1 MFWVA
6 VALLYFVLAAVAPGI
21 LGLFVSRTRAD
32 FGTLALSLRILFV
45 AIALTCL
52 AATSYVHVES
62 DEIAVLN
69 KIYGTTSLPGEH
81 IIAIHGE
88 KGPQAEILTPGW
100 HPWFLVNVIYQVENK
115 KVVSIPSGK
124 YGFLNAKDGVPLRP
138 DQFLAD
144 AFVDGHQFDMLD
156 AEYFLTH
163 GGERGPQTTVLTPGN
178 YRLNTYLWDID
189 VKDAVDIP
197 KGSVGVIKSNVVAAV
212 NFGNMVARKP
222 SSSSCQQKRVSA
234 NASGEAV
241 ADRKNRDQGVLTAI
255 LVPVGCIGVWEQAL
269 QPGRYYVN
277 EAAYKVTMISTR
289 VQTWEFKG
297 GYKKRYIDLSL
308 DQAGNLTQ
316 SQRSQDIPVPE
327 GAADP
332 AVTPFVEG
340 WLVPLELR
348 VLAQV
353 TPDNAPFVVAAV
365 GGVREIENNIMVPTI
380 RSIVRNVVGATGRHV
395 LDLADN
401 RATLERAVED
411 AIRPEGMRAGIIIK
425 EVKFGDVALPPE
437 LLISR
442 LRQQLADQL
451 QLTYQQEQK
460 AQTQRIETEKA
471 RATAELQHQL
481 VEALIGVQVAEQN
494 RNAAKLRGEGQKLEL
509 EETAQGQKAQADVLG
524 QDRVLTIN
532 LVQQFLKVI
541 EQKPE
546 IVSLI
551 GRLVPQT
558 VVSTGNQGT
567 GLDSA
572 AAIFGA
578 LLNHGGAATP
588 ALSGVSRP
596 KNENDTK

>member
-1 MFWVA
+1 MFWVVVA
-6 VALLYFVLAAVAPGI
+6 VLYFVLAAVAPSI
-21 LGLFVSRTRAD
+21 LGLFVSRTRPD
-32 FGTLALSLRILFV
+32 FGTLSLSLRFVFV
-45 AIALTCL
+45 AIALLCL
-52 AATSYVHVES
+52 AATSYVHVDS

-81 IIAIHGE
+81 IIATNGE

-100 HPWFLVNVIYQVENK
+100 HPWFLVNVIYQVETR

-124 YGFLNAKDGVPLRP
+124 YGFLNAKDGAPLQP
-138 DQFLAD
+138 DQYLAE
-144 AFVDGHQFDMLD
+144 AFPAGHELDMLD
-156 AEYFLTH
+156 AEYFLRH
-163 GGERGPQTTVLTPGN
+163 GGQRGPQTTILTPGN
-178 YRLNTYLWDID
+178 YRLNTYLWDVDIR
-189 VKDAVDIP
+189 DAVDVA
-197 KGSVGVIKSNVVAAV
+197 KGFVGVVKSNVVAAV
-212 NFGNMVARKP
+212 NFGNLVAEKP
-222 SSSSCQQKRVSA
+222 TSCRQKTVFTNS
-234 NASGEAV
+234 SGEAV
-241 ADRKNRDQGVLTAI
+241 ISNQRKGDEGILTAI
-255 LVPVGCIGVWEQAL
+255 LVPVGCIGIWERAL

-297 GYKKRYIDLSL
+297 GYKRRYIDLSL

-316 SQRSQDIPVPE
+316 SQRSQDVPVPE

-332 AVTPFVEG
+332 AITPFVEG
-340 WLVPLELR
+340 WQVPLELR

-365 GGVREIENNIMVPTI
+365 GGLHEIENNIMVPTI

-401 RATLERAVED
+401 RATLERAVEE
-411 AIRPEGMRAGIIIK
+411 AIRPEGLRAGIVIK

-494 RNAAKLRGEGQKLEL
+494 KNAAKLRGEGQKLEL

-532 LVQQFLKVI
+532 LVQQFLKAVQ
-541 EQKPE
+541 EKPE
-546 IVSLI
+546 IVSLV

-558 VVSTGNQGT
+558 VVSTGSQGT

-578 LLNHGGAATP
+578 LLSNGGAATP
-588 ALSGVSRP
+588 AVAGSSA
-596 KNENDTK
+596 KK

>member
-1 MFWVA
+1 M
-6 VALLYFVLAAVAPGI
+6 
-21 LGLFVSRTRAD
+21 
-32 FGTLALSLRILFV
+32 
-45 AIALTCL
+45 
-52 AATSYVHVES
+52 
-62 DEIAVLN
+62 
-69 KIYGTTSLPGEH
+69 
-81 IIAIHGE
+81 
-88 KGPQAEILTPGW
+88 
-100 HPWFLVNVIYQVENK
+100 
-115 KVVSIPSGK
+115 
-124 YGFLNAKDGVPLRP
+124 
-138 DQFLAD
+138 
-144 AFVDGHQFDMLD
+144 
-156 AEYFLTH
+156 
-163 GGERGPQTTVLTPGN
+163 
-178 YRLNTYLWDID
+178 
-189 VKDAVDIP
+189 
-197 KGSVGVIKSNVVAAV
+197 
-212 NFGNMVARKP
+212 
-222 SSSSCQQKRVSA
+222 
-234 NASGEAV
+234 
-241 ADRKNRDQGVLTAI
+241 
-255 LVPVGCIGVWEQAL
+255 PVGCVGIWEKAL

-316 SQRSQDIPVPE
+316 TERSQDIPVPE

-365 GGVREIENNIMVPTI
+365 GGLPEIENNIMVPTI
-380 RSIVRNVVGATGRHV
+380 RSIVRNVVGANGRHV

-401 RATLERAVED
+401 RAALEHAVEE
-411 AIRPEGMRAGIIIK
+411 AIRPEGLRAGIVIK

-437 LLISR
+437 LLVSR

-460 AQTQRIETEKA
+460 AQTQRIQTEKA
-471 RATAELQHQL
+471 RATAEQQHQL
-481 VEALIGVQVAEQN
+481 VEALIGVQVAAQN
-494 RNAAKLRGEGQKLEL
+494 KDAAALRGEGQKLEL
-509 EETAQGQKAQADVLG
+509 EEIAQGQKAQADVLG

-532 LVQQFLKVI
+532 LVQQFLKAV
-541 EQKPE
+541 QDKPE

-558 VVSTGNQGT
+558 VVSTGGQPA

-578 LLNHGGAATP
+578 LLKNSGGDAVP
-588 ALSGVSRP
+588 ALAGSS
-596 KNENDTK
+596 TKK

>member
-1 MFWVA
+1 MFWVV
-6 VALLYFVLAAVAPGI
+6 VALLYIVLAAVAPAI
-21 LGLFVSRTRAD
+21 LGLFVARTRPD
-32 FGTLALSLRILFV
+32 FRTLSFSLRVLFV

-52 AATSYVHVES
+52 AATSYVHVGD
-62 DEIAVLN
+62 DEIAVMN
-69 KIYGTTSLPGEH
+69 KIYGVASLPGEH

-88 KGPQAEILTPGW
+88 KGPQAYILTPGW
-100 HPWFLVNVIYQVENK
+100 HPWFLVNVIYHVENQ
-115 KVVSIPSGK
+115 KVVSIPAGK
-124 YGFLNAKDGVPLRP
+124 YGFLNAKDGLPLRP
-138 DQFLAD
+138 DQYLGD
-144 AFVDGHQFDMLD
+144 AFPAGHELDMLD

-189 VKDAVDIP
+189 IKDAVDIP
-197 KGSVGVIKSNVVAAV
+197 KGSVGVVKSNVVTAV
-212 NFGNMVARKP
+212 DFGSMVAPKP
-222 SSSSCQQKRVSA
+222 DPHSCHQKRVFA

-241 ADRKNRDQGVLTAI
+241 ASEQKKEDQGVLTAV

-316 SQRSQDIPVPE
+316 SQRAQDIPVPE

-365 GGVREIENNIMVPTI
+365 GGLPEIENNIMVPTI

-401 RATLERAVED
+401 RAELERAVEE
-411 AIRPEGMRAGIIIK
+411 AIRPEGLRAGIIIK

-437 LLISR
+437 LLVSR

-460 AQTQRIETEKA
+460 AQTQRIQTEKA
-471 RATAELQHQL
+471 RATAEQQHQL
-481 VEALIGVQVAEQN
+481 VEAMIGVQVAEQN

-532 LVQQFLKVI
+532 LVQQFLKAI

-546 IVSLI
+546 IVALV

-558 VVSTGNQGT
+558 VVSTGGQGT
-567 GLDSA
+567 ALDSA

-578 LLNHGGAATP
+578 LLNTGGAASPTL
-588 ALSGVSRP
+588 AGSSV
-596 KNENDTK
+596 KK

>member
-1 MFWVA
+1 MFWVV
-6 VALLYFVLAAVAPGI
+6 VALLYFILAAVAPA
-21 LGLFVSRTRAD
+21 LLSLFVNRARPDFRT
-32 FGTLALSLRILFV
+32 LSLSLRIVFLV
-45 AIALTCL
+45 IALTCL

-81 IIAIHGE
+81 IIATDGE

-115 KVVSIPSGK
+115 KVVSIPSGQF
-124 YGFLNAKDGVPLRP
+124 GFLTAKDGEPLRP

-144 AFVDGHQFDMLD
+144 DFPVDHELDMLD
-156 AEYFLTH
+156 ATYFLIH
-163 GGERGPQTTVLTPGN
+163 GGQRGPQTTVLTPGT
-178 YRLNTYLWDID
+178 YRLNTYLWE
-189 VKDAVDIP
+189 VKIANAVDIAE
-197 KGSVGVIKSNVVAAV
+197 GEVGVVKSNVVGAV
-212 NFGNMVARKP
+212 HFGSLSADKP
-222 SSSSCQQKRVSA
+222 TTCYQKTVST
-234 NASGEAV
+234 NISGEAV
-241 ADRKNRDQGVLTAI
+241 VTDQPKTDEGKLTAI
-255 LVPVGCIGVWEQAL
+255 LVPVGCIGVWEKAL

-277 EAAYKVTMISTR
+277 EAAYKITKMSTR

-308 DQAGNLTQ
+308 DQAGNLKQ
-316 SQRSQDIPVPE
+316 SERSQDIPVPQ
-327 GAADP
+327 GSADP
-332 AVTPFVEG
+332 AITPFVEG

-353 TPDNAPFVVAAV
+353 TPDNAPFVVASV
-365 GGVREIENNIMVPTI
+365 GGLPEIENNIMVPTI
-380 RSIVRNVVGATGRHV
+380 RSIVRNVVGAQGRHV

-401 RATLERAVED
+401 RAELEHAVED
-411 AIRPEGMRAGIIIK
+411 AIRPEGLRAGILIK
-425 EVKFGDVALPPE
+425 EVKFGDPALPPE

-471 RATAELQHQL
+471 RATAEQQHQL

-494 RNAAKLRGEGQKLEL
+494 KNAAKLRGEGQKLEL
-509 EETAQGQKAQADVLG
+509 EEIAQGQRAQSDVLG
-524 QDRVLTIN
+524 QDRVMTIT
-532 LVQQFLKVI
+532 LVQQLLKTI
-541 EQKPE
+541 QEKPE
-546 IVSLI
+546 VVQLI

-558 VVSTGNQGT
+558 VVSTGGQGA

-572 AAIFGA
+572 AAVLGA
-578 LLNHGGAATP
+578 LLSTSGGAAP
-588 ALSGVSRP
+588 ALAGPSS
-596 KNENDTK
+596 KK

>member
-1 MFWVA
+1 MFWVVVA
-6 VALLYFVLAAVAPGI
+6 VLYLVLAAVAPSI
-21 LGLFVSRTRAD
+21 LGLFVNRARPD
-32 FGTLALSLRILFV
+32 FGTLSFSLRIVFGV
-45 AIALTCL
+45 IALICL

-69 KIYGTTSLPGEH
+69 KIYGTASLSGEH
-81 IIAIHGE
+81 IVATDGE
-88 KGPQAEILTPGW
+88 KGPQADILTPGW

-115 KVVSIPSGK
+115 KVVSVPSGK
-124 YGFLNAKDGVPLRP
+124 YGFLVAKDGMPLRP

-144 AFVDGHQFDMLD
+144 AFSAGHELDMLD
-156 AEYFLTH
+156 AQYFLTH
-163 GGERGPQTTVLTPGN
+163 DGQRGPQTTILTPGT
-178 YRLNTYLWDID
+178 YRLNTYLWDVTI
-189 VKDAVDIP
+189 KDATDVAE
-197 KGSVGVIKSNVVAAV
+197 GSVGVVKSNVIDSVH
-212 NFGNMVARKP
+212 FGNLNAEKP
-222 SSSSCQQKRVSA
+222 STCEQKTVST

-241 ADRKNRDQGVLTAI
+241 PAKESKSDEGRLAAI
-255 LVPVGCIGVWEQAL
+255 LVPVGCIGVWEKAL

-277 EAAYKVTMISTR
+277 EAAYRVTMMSTR

-316 SQRSQDIPVPE
+316 SQRSEDVKKPDN
-327 GAADP
+327 AADP

-353 TPDNAPFVVAAV
+353 TPDNAPFVVASV
-365 GGVREIENNIMVPTI
+365 GTLAEVENNIMVPTI
-380 RSIVRNVVGATGRHV
+380 RSIVRNVVGAQGRHV

-401 RATLERAVED
+401 RAQLEHAVED
-411 AIRPEGMRAGIIIK
+411 AIRPEGLRAGIVIK
-425 EVKFGDVALPPE
+425 EVKFGDPALPPE

-451 QLTYQQEQK
+451 QVTYQQEQK

-471 RATAELQHQL
+471 RATAEQQHQL

-509 EETAQGQKAQADVLG
+509 EEVAQGQRAQADVLG
-524 QDRVLTIN
+524 QDRVLTIT
-532 LVQQFLKVI
+532 LVQQMLKAV
-541 EQKPE
+541 EEKPE

-558 VVSTGNQGT
+558 VVSTGGQGT

-578 LLNHGGAATP
+578 LINNGGGATP
-588 ALSGVSRP
+588 TLTGPSS
-596 KNENDTK
+596 KK

>member
-1 MFWVA
+1 MFWVV
-6 VALLYFVLAAVAPGI
+6 VAILYFILAAVAPAV
-21 LGLFVSRTRAD
+21 LGLFVNRARPD
-32 FGTLALSLRILFV
+32 FRALSVSLRIVFV
-45 AIALTCL
+45 VIALICL
-52 AATSYVHVES
+52 AATSYVHVDS

-69 KIYGTTSLPGEH
+69 KIYGTSSLPTEH
-81 IIAIHGE
+81 IVATNGE

-115 KVVSIPSGK
+115 KIVSIPSGK

-138 DQFLAD
+138 DQYLAD
-144 AFVDGHQFDMLD
+144 AFPAEHELDMLD

-163 GGERGPQTTVLTPGN
+163 GGQRGPQTTILTPGT
-178 YRLNTYLWDID
+178 YRLNTYLWDVTI
-189 VKDAVDIP
+189 KDATDVAE
-197 KGSVGVIKSNVVAAV
+197 GSVGVVKSNVIAAV
-212 NFGNMVARKP
+212 NFGNMIAEKP
-222 SSSSCQQKRVSA
+222 STCQQMRVSTNSA
-234 NASGEAV
+234 GEAV
-241 ADRKNRDQGVLTAI
+241 AADQKKEDEGVLTAI
-255 LVPVGCIGVWEQAL
+255 LVPVGCIGVWERAL

-297 GYKKRYIDLSL
+297 GYKRRYIDLSL

-316 SQRSQDIPVPE
+316 SPRSEDIKKPE

-365 GGVREIENNIMVPTI
+365 GGLKEIEDNIMVPTI
-380 RSIVRNVVGATGRHV
+380 RSIVRNVVGAQGRHV

-401 RATLERAVED
+401 RAALERAVEE
-411 AIRPEGMRAGIIIK
+411 AIRPEGLRAGIVIK

-437 LLISR
+437 LLVSR

-471 RATAELQHQL
+471 RATAEQQHQL
-481 VEALIGVQVAEQN
+481 VEAVIGVQVAEQN
-494 RNAAKLRGEGQKLEL
+494 KNSAKLRGEGQKLEL
-509 EETAQGQKAQADVLG
+509 EEIAQGQRAQADVLG

-532 LVQQFLKVI
+532 ILQQLLRAV
-541 EQKPE
+541 EEKPE
-546 IVSLI
+546 IVGLI
-551 GRLVPQT
+551 GKLVPQT
-558 VVSTGNQGT
+558 VVSTGGKGT

-572 AAIFGA
+572 AAILGA
-578 LLNHGGAATP
+578 LIKNGGGATP
-588 ALSGVSRP
+588 ALAGPSSE
-596 KNENDTK
+596 K

>member
-1 MFWVA
+1 MFWVV
-6 VALLYFVLAAVAPGI
+6 VAILYFVLAAVAPNI
-21 LGLFVSRTRAD
+21 LGLFVNRARPD
-32 FGTLALSLRILFV
+32 FRALSLSLRGVFFV
-45 AIALTCL
+45 IALICL

-69 KIYGTTSLPGEH
+69 KIYGTTSLPTEH
-81 IIAIHGE
+81 IVATNGE

-100 HPWFLVNVIYQVENK
+100 HPWFLVNVVYQVENK
-115 KVVSIPSGK
+115 KIVSIPSGK
-124 YGFLNAKDGVPLRP
+124 YGFLNAKDGAPLRP
-138 DQFLAD
+138 DQYLAD
-144 AFVDGHQFDMLD
+144 AFPAEHELDMLD

-163 GGERGPQTTVLTPGN
+163 GGQRGPQTTILTPGN
-178 YRLNTYLWDID
+178 YRLNTYLWDLSIYN
-189 VKDAVDIP
+189 AVDVAE
-197 KGSVGVIKSNVVAAV
+197 GSVGVVKSNVIAAV
-212 NFGNMVARKP
+212 NFGNMLAERP
-222 SSSSCQQKRVSA
+222 SSCPQKRVSTSS
-234 NASGEAV
+234 SGEAV
-241 ADRKNRDQGVLTAI
+241 ADKKKEDEGVLTAI

-297 GYKKRYIDLSL
+297 GYKRRYIDLSL
-308 DQAGNLTQ
+308 DQAGNLKQTEH
-316 SQRSQDIPVPE
+316 SDTEGIKKPD

-365 GGVREIENNIMVPTI
+365 GGLKEIEDNIMVPTI
-380 RSIVRNVVGATGRHV
+380 RSIVRNVVGAQGRHV

-401 RATLERAVED
+401 RAELEHAVED
-411 AIRPEGMRAGIIIK
+411 AIRPEGLRAGIVIK

-437 LLISR
+437 LLVSR

-451 QLTYQQEQK
+451 QVTYQQEQK
-460 AQTQRIETEKA
+460 AQTQRIDTERA
-471 RATAELQHQL
+471 RATAEQQHQL
-481 VEALIGVQVAEQN
+481 VEAVIGVQVAEQN
-494 RNAAKLRGEGQKLEL
+494 KNAAKLRGEGQKLEL
-509 EETAQGQKAQADVLG
+509 EEVAQGQHAQADVLG
-524 QDRVLTIN
+524 QDRVLTIT
-532 LVQQFLKVI
+532 LVQQMLKTI
-541 EQKPE
+541 EEKPE

-558 VVSTGNQGT
+558 VISTGGQGT

-572 AAIFGA
+572 AAILGA
-578 LLNHGGAATP
+578 LINNGGGTTP
-588 ALSGVSRP
+588 ALAGQSS
-596 KNENDTK
+596 KK

>member
-1 MFWVA
+1 
-6 VALLYFVLAAVAPGI
+6 LYFVLAAVAPSI
-21 LGLFVSRTRAD
+21 LGLFVNRARPD
-32 FGTLALSLRILFV
+32 FRALSLSLRIVFAV
-45 AIALTCL
+45 IALICL

-81 IIAIHGE
+81 IIATNGE

-124 YGFLNAKDGVPLRP
+124 YGFLVAKDGMPLRP

-144 AFVDGHQFDMLD
+144 AFPASHELDMLD
-156 AEYFLTH
+156 AEYFLTNN
-163 GGERGPQTTVLTPGN
+163 GQRGPQTTILAPGN
-178 YRLNTYLWDID
+178 YRLNTYLWDVSIYSATD
-189 VKDAVDIP
+189 VAE
-197 KGSVGVIKSNVVAAV
+197 GSVGVVKSNVIDSVH
-212 NFGNMVARKP
+212 FGTLAEDKP
-222 SSSSCQQKRVSA
+222 RSCEQKTVST

-241 ADRKNRDQGVLTAI
+241 PAKESKSDEGRLAAI
-255 LVPVGCIGVWEQAL
+255 LVPVGCIGVWEKAL

-277 EAAYKVTMISTR
+277 EAAYKVTIMSTR

-308 DQAGNLTQ
+308 DQAGNLKQTE
-316 SQRSQDIPVPE
+316 RSEDIKKPD

-353 TPDNAPFVVAAV
+353 TPDNAPFVVASV
-365 GGVREIENNIMVPTI
+365 GTLKDIEDNIMVPTI
-380 RSIVRNVVGATGRHV
+380 RSIVRNVVGAQGRHV

-401 RATLERAVED
+401 RAELEHAVED
-411 AIRPEGMRAGIIIK
+411 AIRPEGLRAGIVIK
-425 EVKFGDVALPPE
+425 EVKFGDPALPPE

-451 QLTYQQEQK
+451 QVTYQQEQK

-471 RATAELQHQL
+471 RATAEQQHQL
-481 VEALIGVQVAEQN
+481 VEAVIGVQVSEQN
-494 RNAAKLRGEGQKLEL
+494 KNAAKLRGEGQKLEL
-509 EETAQGQKAQADVLG
+509 EEIAQGQRAQADVLG
-524 QDRVLTIN
+524 QDRVLTIT
-532 LVQQFLKVI
+532 LVQQLLKTV
-541 EQKPE
+541 EDKPE

-551 GRLVPQT
+551 GKLVPQT
-558 VVSTGNQGT
+558 VVSTSGQGT
-567 GLDSA
+567 SLDSA
-572 AAIFGA
+572 AAILGA
-578 LLNHGGAATP
+578 LINNGGGATP
-588 ALSGVSRP
+588 ALTGPS
-596 KNENDTK
+596 TKK